1 MVNNSLV
8 YLSNLKQIFRLLL
21 KTLTY
26 TEQELLEGLRLHD
39 QQAYSYLYDNY
50 SRALFTVIYNIVSR
64 QELAEEVL
72 QEAFVKIWQNI
83 GSYDTTK
90 GRLYTWMINI
100 ARNQAIDR
108 TRSREF
114 SNQSK
119 TTELSDNVYEGK
131 PAQDNGPKDVGLL
144 QTINK
149 LPEENRKLLE
159 LAYFQGYTHDE
170 ISQMLNIPLGT
181 IKTRI
186 RTTILQLRKILGV
199 NKL

>member
-1 MVNNSLV
+1 M
-8 YLSNLKQIFRLLL
+8 
-21 KTLTY
+21 
-26 TEQELLEGLRLHD
+26 EGLQVHN
-39 QQAYSYLYDNY
+39 QQSYSYLYDNY
-50 SRALFTVIYNIVSR
+50 SKALFTVIYNIVSR

-72 QEAFVKIWQNI
+72 QEVFVKIWQNI
-83 GSYDTTK
+83 HSYEPSR

-114 SNQSK
+114 SNQAK

-131 PAQDNGPKDVGLL
+131 AVHDTGPKDVGLI

-186 RTTILQLRKILGV
+186 RTTIIQLRKILGV
-199 NKL
+199 NC